1 MKEIIRLVVV
11 LTAICAV
18 CSALLAAVYK
28 TTETPIAQSLE
39 RRTAAAAAQ
48 VMPPGCDTPEK
59 RTAEDVTFFA
69 AKKDGKIAG
78 VALEGF
84 SKNGYGGDVRLM
96 VGLGMDG
103 KLVTFEVIQATETPG
118 LGSKMSSDAFRNPIK
133 GRRLAGNW
141 QVKKDGGEVDAITAA
156 TISSR
161 AALECIRDAIAKFDR
176 IKDELE

>member
-1 MKEIIRLVVV
+1 MKLVVV
-11 LTAICAV
+11 LTVICAV

-28 TTETPIAQSLE
+28 TTEKPIAQSLE
-39 RRTAAAAAQ
+39 RRTAAAAAL
-48 VMPPGCDTPEK
+48 VMPSGCGIPEK
-59 RTAEDVTFFA
+59 QESAGVTFFT
-69 AKKDGKIAG
+69 AKKEGKIAG
-78 VALEGF
+78 VALEGT
-84 SKNGYGGDVRLM
+84 SKNGYGGDVCLM

-103 KLVTFEVIQATETPG
+103 KLVSFEVVKATETPG

-133 GRRLAGNW
+133 GRRIAGNW

-176 IKDELE
+176 IKDDL